1 MLAPKP
7 STVPMRVSVA
17 MSGSGT
23 PLVMRWR
30 AWATFGK
37 LLGPGVERH
46 VERSRCRTARVFCAC
61 QASMAGTRN
70 FVRGD
75 T

>member
-1 MLAPKP
+1 MLAPNP
-7 STVPMRVSVA
+7 STVPIRVSVA

-23 PLVMRWR
+23 PAWMRWR
-30 AWATFGK
+30 ACATFGTCSGQVSSGTWSTSVPK
-37 LLGPGVERH
+37 V
-46 VERSRCRTARVFCAC
+46 SVFCAC
-61 QASMAGTRN
+61 QASMAGTRC

>member
-17 MSGSGT
+17 INGSGT
-23 PLVMRWR
+23 PDVMRWR

-37 LLGPGVERH
+37 CSGH
-46 VERSRCRTARVFCAC
+46 VSSGTWIGSVPNVAVCWAS
-61 QASMAGTRN
+61 QASMAGTRCR
-70 FVRGD
+70 VRGE

>member
-23 PLVMRWR
+23 PALMRWR
-30 AWATFGK
+30 AWAT
-37 LLGPGVERH
+37 LGMCAGQVSSGTCSTSVPNSSV
-46 VERSRCRTARVFCAC
+46 CCAC
-61 QASMAGTRN
+61 QASMAGTRC